1 MPEGG
6 GTRWDP
12 PPEELEWRAQGIRSQ
27 ASFNTCPPPP
37 SPRSAA
43 DHFCARRVQGLGD
56 QGSQLAGGRDE
67 SPSEM
72 RNLGPTCNPMDS
84 FLA

>member
-1 MPEGG
+1 MEGPG
-6 GTRWDP
+6 DQEPGLLQHVP
-12 PPEELEWRAQGIRSQ
+12 A
-27 ASFNTCPPPP
+27 PP